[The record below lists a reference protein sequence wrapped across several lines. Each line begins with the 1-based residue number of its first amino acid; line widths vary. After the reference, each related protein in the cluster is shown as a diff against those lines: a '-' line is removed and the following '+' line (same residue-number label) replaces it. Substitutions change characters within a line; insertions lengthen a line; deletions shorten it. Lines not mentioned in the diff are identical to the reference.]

1 MTAERLPLGPLMLD
15 VAGTTLTADDRR
27 RLLHP
32 LVGGVILFARNYE
45 NPTQIAALTRDIHAL
60 RAPPLLIA
68 VDHEGGRVQ
77 RFRSGFT
84 ALPPMRAIGA
94 LWDTKP
100 QMAKHLARD
109 AGYVLAAE
117 LRAVGVDFSF
127 APVLDLDYG
136 ASGVIGDRAFHRHP
150 EAVAELAHALMLGMA
165 EAGMNAVGK
174 HFPGHGFVAAD
185 SHTDLPVDARD
196 LADLEFADI
205 MPFRRLI
212 DLGLAG
218 IMPAHVMYPQVDELP
233 PGFSRRWLHE
243 LLRVRYGFEGAIFSD
258 DLAMAGASVVGDIV
272 ARARMALA
280 AGCDMVLLCNRP
292 DLADTLLARLT
303 WQPHAV
309 SLIRLTRMHGRPHPP
324 DRTTLH
330 ASGRYVQAVHRLA
343 GLGQVDAD
351 LALNDPTDPLGKRG
365 KT

>member
-15 VAGTTLTADDRR
+15 VVGTTLTEDDRR

-45 NPTQIAALTRDIHAL
+45 DPAQLAALTRAIHAL
-60 RAPPLLIA
+60 RTPPLLIA

-77 RFRSGFT
+77 RFRAGFT

-94 LWDTKP
+94 LWDTQP
-100 QMAKHLARD
+100 LTAKRLARD

-136 ASGVIGDRAFHRHP
+136 VSRVIGDRAFHRHP
-150 EAVAELAHALMLGMA
+150 QAVAELAHALMLGMA

-185 SHTDLPVDARD
+185 SHTDVPVDERE
-196 LADLEFADI
+196 LTDLEFADLI
-205 MPFRRLI
+205 PYRQLI

-218 IMPAHVMYPQVDELP
+218 IMPAHVIYPRVDDLP
-233 PGFSRRWLHE
+233 AGFSRRWLTD
-243 LLRVRYGFEGAIFSD
+243 LLRGRYGFEGAIFSD
-258 DLAMAGASVVGDIV
+258 DLGMEGASVAGDVV
-272 ARARMALA
+272 ARAQAALA
-280 AGCDMVLLCNRP
+280 AGCDMTLLCNRP
-292 DLADTLLARLT
+292 DLADTLLARLV

-309 SLIRLTRMHGRPHPP
+309 SLIRLARMHGRPHPP

-343 GLGQVDAD
+343 GLGQADAD
-351 LALNDPTDPLGKRG
+351 LALDDPTDSLRKRG
-365 KT
+365 SP